1 AQGDRNQPYSED
13 LAWHTSTNLDEEL
26 VSLNMLPDRSDR
38 RGRKRRMKQC
48 SECSGESTKK
58 RAAVLKPGRHGAVLG
73 GSEVKA
79 VLFEDGELN
88 GQWLDRKKKLDKLV
102 ASTEAMSIKSRVVY
116 PAEQANGVIDKFEA
130 SVSKDRGIGC
140 SDKVEVNQLGC
151 DSDPVSDLS
160 DDYMEQDLSSAAE
173 VPLFPAPQLPPSSD
187 SIGIPEVDID
197 WALLDTMTGHVSSSL
212 FNSNGYAD
220 EPGWKD
226 SEELRAEIDM
236 REESEIGMESDIS
249 TGVASPLQQ
258 EQFIPDMLRLLPIKT
273 VTVMNAVSA
282 AWRGLCFAVMGV
294 HRLTM
299 QGALS

>member
-1 AQGDRNQPYSED
+1 MEAS
-13 LAWHTSTNLDEEL
+13 
-26 VSLNMLPDRSDR
+26 PDRSDR
-38 RGRKRRMKQC
+38 RGRKRRRNNVQNVQVNRD
-48 SECSGESTKK
+48 GKK
-58 RAAVLKPGRHGAVLG
+58 RAAVLKPKAFLGRYVRKEFKGSGIYLG
-73 GSEVKA
+73 KIIFYDTGLYKVVYEDGDCEDMDSSEVKA

-187 SIGIPEVDID
+187 SIGIPEVYVSH
-197 WALLDTMTGHVSSSL
+197 LLSVYSFLRSFSIRL
-212 FNSNGYAD
+212 FLC
-220 EPGWKD
+220 P
-226 SEELRAEIDM
+226 
-236 REESEIGMESDIS
+236 
-249 TGVASPLQQ
+249 
-258 EQFIPDMLRLLPIKT
+258 F
-273 VTVMNAVSA
+273 
-282 AWRGLCFAVMGV
+282 GLEDFV
-294 HRLTM
+294 
-299 QGALS
+299 GALNCSAPNTLFDSVHVALMYALRRHLKKLSSDGSVLASKCL